1 VAGDDSGKAMAWLD
15 SLDKVSP
22 ANKTIARANIV
33 SSWVARDPAA
43 AGSWLLEARRRGEAA
58 PEITASY
65 ATATVGMDPAA
76 AIAWAQT
83 IPDEALR
90 HQTLLTMAQNRAAGN
105 DTEALELF
113 KAAGLSDRE
122 IHEAGLLPA
131 IVDRR
136 IPSAQAS
143 GTITRFAMVRPD

>member
-1 VAGDDSGKAMAWLD
+1 MKNNPSKTEDIASQRIITPLAPKRVPSVAPGLEGLAAMATD
-15 SLDKVSP
+15 D
-22 ANKTIARANIV
+22 
-33 SSWVARDPAA
+33 
-43 AGSWLLEARRRGEAA
+43 GEAA

-65 ATATVGMDPAA
+65 AMATVGMDPAA
-76 AIAWAQT
+76 AIAWAKT

-90 HQTLLTMAQNRAAGN
+90 HKTLLTMAQNRAAGN